1 MDDLARM
8 AEMFAK
14 SGYFKDSK
22 DAAQAGVRILC
33 GLESGFGA
41 FAAMTGVHVIQGK
54 PTFGANLMAVA
65 IKRSGRYN
73 YRVAE
78 HSDKLCRIEFFELWG
93 GKWEPA
99 GESSF
104 SIEDAQRAGLM
115 SNATWKSYPR
125 NMLFSRAISNGLRW
139 YCPDALSMTAYTP
152 EELGAQ
158 VDDEGNVLALL
169 ASSVSEEPA
178 RTVQGPEMATPKQ
191 LTALGIALK
200 EVGFGTDEDGKA
212 QGRKFLAW
220 LAGVESLN
228 RSRDLTKAQ
237 AQRALDQLG
246 SGENGAY
253 RTDNAE
259 VDKAFQA
266 YAEYQAGLE
275 YEQQNPGQAAA

>member
-1 MDDLARM
+1 MTTELATQHAPAIQSMDDLARM

-115 SNATWKSYPR
+115 N
-125 NMLFSRAISNGLRW
+125 
-139 YCPDALSMTAYTP
+139 
-152 EELGAQ
+152 
-158 VDDEGNVLALL
+158 
-169 ASSVSEEPA
+169 
-178 RTVQGPEMATPKQ
+178 
-191 LTALGIALK
+191 
-200 EVGFGTDEDGKA
+200 
-212 QGRKFLAW
+212 
-220 LAGVESLN
+220 
-228 RSRDLTKAQ
+228 
-237 AQRALDQLG
+237 
-246 SGENGAY
+246 
-253 RTDNAE
+253 
-259 VDKAFQA
+259 
-266 YAEYQAGLE
+266 
-275 YEQQNPGQAAA
+275 NPT